1 MPHFTN
7 KKLILL
13 LVGTIFLVAL
23 ISFSLRDRQNAS
35 VPEQFIKDTVGFAQF
50 IVAKP
55 ANYITGIF
63 DDINSLLNTYEENK
77 RLKMRLE
84 DFAVLQAEVNTLQSE
99 NESLKELV
107 DKEDSLKDYDP
118 LKATVIARNPDQW
131 EEKIIL
137 NRGSSHGV
145 QLNMAV
151 MSANGLIGKISLVT
165 PFTSEVELLHSNN
178 PNYRVSAIVQGEKSD
193 VFGLVEGYDAERNE
207 LILKRIDSSFKV
219 NEGEKVVTSGL
230 GGIYPKGILI
240 GEVTEVTTDDYG
252 LTKMAYVKPAA
263 NFSML
268 EDVIIALRTSVTV
281 DGSDGT
287 GTNADLTNGTEESET
302 TDTTEGEE

>member
-1 MPHFTN
+1 MPHFFSN

-13 LVGTIFLVAL
+13 LVGMIFLVAL

-35 VPEQFIKDTVGFAQF
+35 VPEQFIKDTVGFAQSL
-50 IVAKP
+50 VAKP
-55 ANYITGIF
+55 TNYITGIF
-63 DDINSLLNTYEENK
+63 NDINSLLNTYEENK

-107 DKEDSLKDYDP
+107 GKEESLTDFNP
-118 LKATVIARNPDQW
+118 LNASVIARNPDQW

-137 NRGSSHGV
+137 NKGSSHGV

-151 MSANGLIGKISLVT
+151 MTANGLIGKISLVT
-165 PFTSEVELLHSNN
+165 PFTSEVELLYTNN

-193 VFGLVEGYDAERNE
+193 IFGLIEGYDAERNE

-219 NEGEKVVTSGL
+219 NVGEQVVTSGL
-230 GGIYPKGILI
+230 GGVFPKGIPI
-240 GEVTEVTTDDYG
+240 GEITEVTTDDYG
-252 LTKMAYVKPAA
+252 LTKLAYVKPAA
-263 NFSML
+263 NFSLL
-268 EDVIIALRTSVTV
+268 EDVVIAQRTVISV
-281 DGSDGT
+281 DGSDG
-287 GTNADLTNGTEESET
+287 GNTNADLTNETKSKT
-302 TDTTEGEE
+302 TDEGEE

>member
-1 MPHFTN
+1 MPQFSN

-35 VPEQFIKDTVGFAQF
+35 LPEQFIKDTVGFAQSL
-50 IVAKP
+50 VAKP

-63 DDINSLLNTYEENK
+63 NDINSLLNTYEENQ

-99 NESLKELV
+99 NKSLQELV
-107 DKEDSLKDYDP
+107 DKQDSLREYDP

-137 NRGSSHGV
+137 NKGSSHGV
-145 QLNMAV
+145 KLNMAV
-151 MSANGLIGKISLVT
+151 MTANGLIGKISLVT

-178 PNYRVSAIVQGEKSD
+178 PNNRVSAIIQGKKED
-193 VFGLVEGYDAERNE
+193 VFGLLEGYDVERNE
-207 LILKRIDSSFKV
+207 LILKRIDSNFKI

-230 GGIYPKGILI
+230 GGIFPKGILI

-263 NFSML
+263 DFSMV
-268 EDVIIALRTSVTV
+268 EDVVIAKRTAVTV

-287 GTNADLTNGTEESET
+287 GTNEDLTNGTKNET
-302 TDTTEGEE
+302 TNEGE